1 MNGYDIS
8 KVVCKIIEMYIQL
21 LRTKDNVLINHLSE
35 LQSLTD
41 YAQKKEKVS
50 TLLTE
55 DIKKVSLKLYK
66 TGRTNAN
73 DGGIDFVMRPVGR
86 FFQVTEVSNY
96 DKYLL
101 DIDNVMHFPITFVI
115 KTKQSKNDI
124 LSELE
129 KHIKMYV
136 VKGECEISPN
146 TT

>member
-55 DIKKVSLKLYK
+55 DAEARIFEIISFAILKNQK
-66 TGRTNAN
+66 F
-73 DGGIDFVMRPVGR
+73 I
-86 FFQVTEVSNY
+86 
-96 DKYLL
+96 L
-101 DIDNVMHFPITFVI
+101 DIP
-115 KTKQSKNDI
+115 KN
-124 LSELE
+124 LL
-129 KHIKMYV
+129 KKLV
-136 VKGECEISPN
+136 
-146 TT
+146 